1 MFGNNYYTLV
11 AGLREFALDSDTKG
25 FDAKEIVSE
34 ILENVS
40 SRDAAAVRLLYTW
53 YDCENLVNF
62 RNGRSAHNDLGNL
75 TREEIEA
82 ESVEAETAQDE

>member
-53 YDCENLVNF
+53 YCLLYTSPSPRD
-62 RNGRSAHNDLGNL
+62 
-75 TREEIEA
+75 
-82 ESVEAETAQDE
+82 